1 MEILSGILCFLNIVT
16 AVDDFRRRL
25 SSKEDKQALS
35 DFLNDIGT
43 LLLSVSG
50 DLQDGRYP
58 HDKCSTMFEYL
69 TNMKSVL
76 KGKLPEDEL
85 EKFQT
90 WIEESY
96 RVEQLLGQLNQLSPE
111 ERQYNID
118 TLRSISGRF
127 VAFSKMTLL

>member
-16 AVDDFRRRL
+16 AIVDFRDRL
-25 SSKEDKQALS
+25 SSKQDKQTLS
-35 DFLNDIGT
+35 DFLCDIGT
-43 LLLSVSG
+43 LLLTVSD
-50 DLQDGRYP
+50 DLQAGRYP
-58 HDKCSTMFEYL
+58 YDKCSTMYEYL

-76 KGKLPEDEL
+76 KGKLPDDEL
-85 EKFQT
+85 EKLQT

-96 RVEQLLGQLNQLSPE
+96 RVEQLLGQLNQLSSE

-127 VAFSKMTLL
+127 VAFSKLTLV

>member
-16 AVDDFRRRL
+16 TVDDFRRRL

-35 DFLNDIGT
+35 NFLNDIGT

-69 TNMKSVL
+69 TNIQSVL

-85 EKFQT
+85 EKLQT